1 MKLPDTIPDTLR
13 TELETPLG
21 FRGRCTPADLWPY
34 IKAWIVK
41 DGLMVEPKRDET
53 ES

>member
-21 FRGRCTPADLWPY
+21 FQGRCTPADLWPY

-41 DGLMVEPKRDET
+41 DGLMVERKRDET
-53 ES
+53 EG

>member
-13 TELETPLG
+13 SELETPLG
-21 FRGRCTPADLWPY
+21 FQGRCTPADLWPY

-41 DGLMVEPKRDET
+41 DGLEVQRRPNNGEE
-53 ES
+53 